1 MMMAFKRFSW
11 GISLFLSV
19 LTLASATAD
28 GDYPDYS
35 DVTEEWGP
43 GVEGVIEQAYRDCFR
58 TYIIDGRVFTV
69 RMPFAQN
76 NERAELANGELAVQ
90 GGGKADPQVLWTEID
105 GLLASDDFKKYVAA
119 LADGKEK
126 AVVFD
131 LSAQSW
137 STTNDLFNLARI
149 KAGAYPGLPH
159 KPYILTHGE
168 GIEASDIYNYI
179 YSIGRLGMDCSGFVW
194 HVLSSIAR
202 EGGLDLSR
210 TLRKSLR
217 APQSSVASLYFG
229 TWYFKAA
236 NKEFIKIKD
245 QIRNLQ
251 PGDVILFCGEDGAA
265 VHSAVI
271 QSVDRVA
278 GKIRYLQSTDEA
290 PMGDRGVHESTIHF
304 DPTKPETSLKDPV
317 LDWSQLR
324 LSPFLGEKPSAF
336 HDDGERY
343 RAFPEVGGGS
353 VLRLKALA
361 KPIARLGIRK

>member
-1 MMMAFKRFSW
+1 MTLKRFSF
-11 GISLFLSV
+11 GLSLILSTLI
-19 LTLASATAD
+19 LTSARAED
-28 GDYPDYS
+28 DYPDYA
-35 DVTEEWGP
+35 DLVEEWGS

-76 NERAELANGELAVQ
+76 NERAELANGELSVQ
-90 GGGKADPQVLWTEID
+90 GGGKADPQILWTEID
-105 GLLASDDFKKYVAA
+105 GLLASDDFKNYVET

-126 AVVFD
+126 AVIFD
-131 LSAQSW
+131 LSEQSW

-159 KPYILTHGE
+159 RPFILTHGE

-202 EGGLDLSR
+202 EGGLDLAR

-217 APQSSVASLYFG
+217 APQASVASLYFG

-251 PGDVILFCGEDGAA
+251 PGDVILFSGEDGAA

-271 QSVDRVA
+271 QSIDRVA
-278 GKIRYLQSTDEA
+278 GTIRYLQSTDEA
-290 PMGDRGVHESTIHF
+290 PMGDRGVHESTIQF
-304 DPTKPETSLKDPV
+304 DPAKPETSLKDPV

-324 LSPFLGEKPSAF
+324 LSPFYGEKPSAF
-336 HDDGERY
+336 RDDGERY